1 MKNLKTI
8 LKFTLQSLFVIIFF
22 STVEAKNPEHSVNGR
37 SVSNYFS
44 GILSLNNNQY
54 GESYKYFNRLNNFE
68 INHLNFAKKYLFT
81 LINLGKINEAFNFAK
96 KLEKKN
102 LSTFESDLVIGVYFV
117 KNQKYDLAQKYFLK
131 IKNEKKE
138 ILLNS
143 FITESMLNWVDLDNT
158 NLESAK
164 RKINSTEPV
173 FENLKRIQNVF
184 LHCYFNDDNADIF
197 FKKLVNDKNIDFSRY
212 NYFYVSFLHNSG
224 RVQEAKNILDSSTKT
239 YPRNLLLN
247 QYKIDLNKNENFKSN
262 FNCKD
267 RSNVIAE
274 IFYITANAF
283 SSQSMY
289 SLSNFYLNLSKYL
302 NKDFSS
308 FDTLLAENF
317 YKIENFK
324 KSKKIYDQRKKQGST
339 YLWYAA
345 KQKAKILLIEKKDV
359 EAIKLMTD
367 SYKKLTNKNF
377 YDTFDFA
384 EFLKRNE
391 KYEEAINYYSKIIQL
406 IDKTHPLYPEITD
419 GRGVAYERLGEWE
432 NAEQD
437 LLASLEADPDQAY
450 VINYLAYS
458 WIEKGV
464 KIEKSL
470 KMLERANNLKSN
482 DPYIID
488 SLGWA
493 LFKLKKYERSKNYL
507 QMAVQLMPADPIVND
522 HFGDVLWRYGNKIQA
537 RYYWSYVLNLEE
549 TEDELKNQVRKK
561 LILGL

>member
-1 MKNLKTI
+1 MKNLKII
-8 LKFTLQSLFVIIFF
+8 LKFTLQSFFVIIFF
-22 STVEAKNPEHSVNGR
+22 STVEAKNPDYLIKGK

-54 GESYKYFNRLNNFE
+54 SDSYKYFNKLNNFE
-68 INHLNFAKKYLFT
+68 KNHLNFAKKYLFT
-81 LINLGKINEAFNFAK
+81 LVNLGKINEAFNFAK

-102 LSTFESDLVIGVYFV
+102 SSTFESDLIIGVYLL
-117 KNQKYDLAQKYFLK
+117 KNQKYDQAQKYFVK

-143 FITESMLNWVDLDNT
+143 FITDSMLNWVNLDNT
-158 NLESAK
+158 DLISAK
-164 RKINSTEPV
+164 KKINSTEPV

-184 LHCYFNDDNADIF
+184 LHCYFNDDNTDIF

-212 NYFYVSFLHNSG
+212 NYFYASFLHNSG
-224 RVQEAKNILDSSTKT
+224 RIQDAKNILVSSTKL

-247 QYKIDLNKNENFKSN
+247 QYMINLNKDENFKSN

-302 NKDFSS
+302 NKNFNS

-324 KSKKIYDQRKKQGST
+324 KSKKIYNQMKKQGSA
-339 YLWYAA
+339 YSWYAA
-345 KQKAKILLIEKKDV
+345 KQKAKILLIEKKDS
-359 EAIKLMTD
+359 EAIKLISET
-367 SYKKLTNKNF
+367 YEKLNFKNL
-377 YDTFDFA
+377 YDTFDYA

-391 KYEEAINYYSKIIQL
+391 KYDEAINYYSKLIQS

-419 GRGVAYERLGEWE
+419 GRGVAYERLGEWD
-432 NAEQD
+432 NAEKD
-437 LLASLEADPDQAY
+437 LLASLKADPNQAY

-458 WIEKGV
+458 WIEKGI

-470 KMLERANNLKSN
+470 KMLEKANNLKSN

-493 LFKLKKYERSKNYL
+493 LFKLKKYEKSKTYL

-522 HFGDVLWRYGNKIQA
+522 HFGDVLWKYGNKIQA
-537 RYYWSYVLNLEE
+537 RYYWNYVLNLDE
-549 TEDELKNQVRKK
+549 TEDELKNQVRNK

>member
-1 MKNLKTI
+1 MKNLKI
-8 LKFTLQSLFVIIFF
+8 IIKFIIQSFFVIIFF
-22 STVEAKNPEHSVNGR
+22 STVEAKNPDYLIKGK

-44 GILSLNNNQY
+44 GLISLNNNQY

-68 INHLNFAKKYLFT
+68 KNHSNFAKKYLFT

-102 LSTFESDLVIGVYFV
+102 LSTFESDLVIGVYLL
-117 KNQKYDLAQKYFLK
+117 KNQKYDQAEKYFLK

-143 FITESMLNWVDLDNT
+143 FITDSMLNWVNIDKT
-158 NLESAK
+158 NLNSAIK
-164 RKINSTEPV
+164 KINSTEPV
-173 FENLKRIQNVF
+173 FENLKRIQKVF
-184 LHCYFNDDNADIF
+184 LYCYFNDDNTEIF
-197 FKKLVNDKNIDFSRY
+197 FKKLVSDKNIDFSRY
-212 NYFYVSFLHNSG
+212 NYFYASYLHNSG
-224 RVQEAKNILDSSTKT
+224 RIQDAKNILGTSTKI

-247 QYKIDLNKNENFKSN
+247 QYKIDLTEDKNLKSN
-262 FNCKD
+262 FNCND
-267 RSNVIAE
+267 RSNIIAE

-302 NKDFSS
+302 NKEFSS

-324 KSKKIYDQRKKQGST
+324 KSKKIYDQIKKKGSA

-345 KQKAKILLIEKKDV
+345 KQKAKILLIENKDG
-359 EAIKLMTD
+359 EAINLMFE
-367 SYKKLTNKNF
+367 SYKKLTDKNL

-391 KYEEAINYYSKIIQL
+391 KYSEAINYYSKIIKS

-432 NAEQD
+432 NAEKD
-437 LLASLEADPDQAY
+437 LLSSLEADPNQAY

-458 WIEKGV
+458 WIEKGI

-470 KMLERANNLKSN
+470 KMLEKANNLKSN

-493 LFKLKKYERSKNYL
+493 LFKLKKYEKSKNYL

-522 HFGDVLWRYGNKIQA
+522 HFGDVLWRNGNKIQA
-537 RYYWSYVLNLEE
+537 RYYWNYVLNLEE